1 MTESTD
7 RCPDTDRLVALAL
20 GELAGRERADV
31 LAHLVTCRRCRDE
44 VDELVDV
51 TEQLLLAAPEA
62 EPPAGF
68 ENAVLDQMHP
78 ERRDRLR
85 PLRRFAIIAAAAV
98 VVFATVLG
106 VLIGTHDASNLAAA
120 SMITPT
126 GHDVG
131 SVWRYDGDRSWL
143 FVSVPGWTVWDDPDG
158 PAREYRLRAELDD
171 GTRADLG
178 PVEFGSRDGSWGTT
192 TDLDVT
198 HLRTVS
204 VVDDT
209 GHVWCTGE
217 F

>member
-1 MTESTD
+1 MTESTEP
-7 RCPDTDRLVALAL
+7 CPDTDRLVALAL
-20 GELAGRERADV
+20 GELAGRERAEV
-31 LAHLVTCRRCRDE
+31 LTHLVACRRCRDE
-44 VDELVDV
+44 VDGLVDV

-68 ENAVLDQMHP
+68 ENAVLDRMRP
-78 ERRDRLR
+78 ERRDRRR
-85 PLRRFAIIAAAAV
+85 PARRVAIVAAAAV
-98 VVFATVLG
+98 LVFATALG
-106 VLIGTHDASNLAAA
+106 VLIGTRDASNLAEA

-143 FVSVPGWTVWDDPDG
+143 FVSVPGWTVWDEPDG
-158 PAREYRLRAELDD
+158 SAREYRLRAELDD
-171 GTRADLG
+171 GTPVDLG
-178 PVEFGSRDGSWGTT
+178 QIQFGGRDGSWGTT